1 MSQDGTTSEDYGR
14 CYYNEAHLGG
24 YDDYTWDNDEWRSFF
39 MSVANRLV
47 GALNPHTVLDVGC
60 ARGLLVQAFAVQG
73 IDSHGVDI
81 SEHAIDS
88 AHPDVR
94 DRLSVAS
101 ATEPIEG
108 RYDLVTCI
116 EVLEHMSP
124 QDAQKAI
131 DRMTAVTDRILFSS
145 SPGDHDE
152 PTHINTQPTDQ
163 WVSWFAERGFFRRT
177 DLDMGMIAPWTVLLE
192 RGEPTVHELAQR
204 YERLYG
210 LARTELVDKKTA
222 LLESHRRVQDLH
234 QQLDE
239 RPVDSEEVDRLAAE
253 VDRLRAEAAHARH
266 SVLVNRDH
274 VVGLEAQ
281 NGRLQRDLSLL
292 TLELRKTQ
300 RRVKG
305 LTKKRDEL
313 TARLQDTRRRLER
326 NRARVV
332 ELEAAPAS
340 PSLTRRVARRVRR
353 TFR

>member
-1 MSQDGTTSEDYGR
+1 MSEDGTTSEDYGR

-24 YDDYTWDNDEWRSFF
+24 YDDYTWDNDQWRSFF
-39 MSVANRLV
+39 MSVADRLV
-47 GALNPHTVLDVGC
+47 GSLDPRTVLDVGC

-73 IDSHGVDI
+73 IDSRGVDI

-94 DRLSVAS
+94 ERLSVAS

-116 EVLEHMSP
+116 EVLEHMSA

-131 DRMTAVTDRILFSS
+131 DNMTAVTDRILFSS

-152 PTHINTQPTDQ
+152 PTHINTHPTDQ
-163 WVSWFAERGFFRRT
+163 WVAWFAERGFFRRT

-222 LLESHRRVQDLH
+222 LLESHRRVQELH

-239 RPVDSEEVDRLAAE
+239 RPVDTEEVDRLGAE
-253 VDRLRAEAAHARH
+253 VAEARRAL
-266 SVLVNRDH
+266 LVNRDH
-274 VVGLEAQ
+274 IVGLEAQ
-281 NGRLQRDLSLL
+281 NGRLQRDLSLV
-292 TLELRKTQ
+292 TLELKKAQ
-300 RRVKG
+300 RRIKG
-305 LTKKRDEL
+305 LTKRRAEL
-313 TARLQDTRRRLER
+313 TTTLKDTRQRLER
-326 NRARVV
+326 NRKRVA
-332 ELEAAPAS
+332 ELEAAPGAT
-340 PSLTRRVARRVRR
+340 SLTRRVARRVRR
-353 TFR
+353 TVR